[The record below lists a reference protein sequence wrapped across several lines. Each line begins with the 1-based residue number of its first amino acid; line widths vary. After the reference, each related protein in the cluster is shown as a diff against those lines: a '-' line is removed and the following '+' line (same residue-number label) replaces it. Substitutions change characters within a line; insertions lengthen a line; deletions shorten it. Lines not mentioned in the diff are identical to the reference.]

1 MDTACLNYRWS
12 HALVAGFVAAG
23 LRQAVI
29 SPGARSTP
37 LALALLRQPDLSCH
51 IAVDERS
58 AAFFALGLAKAGG
71 LPCLL
76 LATSGSAPAHWTPA
90 VIEASQSNVPL
101 LLLAADRPPELQQCG
116 ANQTINQQALFAGHI
131 RAEHHLPVP
140 EERLPFSYC
149 HRLAAQSVEES
160 QWPQPGPVY
169 LNQPFREPLV
179 PGDDCQPPPPP
190 APVQFSRQPQPPQ
203 PEHLAQL
210 AARLRA
216 APGWIV
222 CGQLPKSTN
231 FPPAITALAE
241 HLDCPILAEPL
252 SGLRFGHHDLSNI
265 LVGYDQWLAEQG
277 QGTVLQPAWI
287 LRFGGFPVGRALQGL
302 LNDCPAPQILIDP
315 LPGWRDPA
323 NRLSDLVRADPSL
336 FCLALKAVGT
346 ASNHPGWLET
356 WRQSDA
362 QVQPLPSAI
371 SVIVDHLD
379 DGDALFVSNSLAI
392 RQLGLHSGKRGKAI
406 DIFANRGA
414 SGIDGNIA
422 TALGIAAVC
431 GRVTALLG
439 DLATQHDLG
448 SLALASGQNAT
459 LITVNNGG
467 GGIFEHL
474 PQRQLPE
481 FERGWKTP
489 QALKLSHVAA
499 AFGLVYR
506 EASTLAQLSKQL
518 QASRAQGGTQLIEFF
533 P

>member
-23 LRQAVI
+23 VREAVI

-37 LALALLRQPDLSCH
+37 LALALLRQTGLRCH
-51 IAVDERS
+51 IAVDERC
-58 AAFFALGLAKAGG
+58 AAFFALGLAKAQGV
-71 LPCLL
+71 PSLL
-76 LATSGSAPAHWTPA
+76 LATSGSAPAHWAPA
-90 VIEASQSNVPL
+90 VIEASHSNVPL

-116 ANQTINQQALFAGHI
+116 ANQTIDQHALFAGHT

-140 EERLPFSYC
+140 DGQVPFSYC

-160 QWPQPGPVY
+160 GWPRPGPVY

-179 PGDDCQPPPPP
+179 PGDDCLPPPLP
-190 APVQFSRQPQPPQ
+190 APLRVSHAAHPPSASHVA
-203 PEHLAQL
+203 ELAE
-210 AARLRA
+210 RLHQ

-222 CGQLPKSTN
+222 CGQLPKSQD
-231 FPPAITALAE
+231 FAPALTALAQ
-241 HLDCPILAEPL
+241 HLDCPVLAEPL
-252 SGLRFGHHDLSNI
+252 SGLRFGHHDRSRI
-265 LVGYDQWLAEQG
+265 LVRYDQWLDEPG
-277 QGTVLQPAWI
+277 QAALPKPAWI
-287 LRFGGFPVGRALQGL
+287 LRFGSFPVGRPLQGL
-302 LNDCPAPQILIDP
+302 LNTCPAAHIQVDP
-315 LPGWRDPA
+315 LPCWRDPA
-323 NRLSDLVRADPSL
+323 NRLGDLVRADPAL
-336 FCLALKAVGT
+336 FCLAMTT
-346 ASNHPGWLET
+346 ASGASHHPGWLDS
-356 WRQSDA
+356 WQQRDA
-362 QVQPLPSAI
+362 PVSPQPSAI
-371 SVIVDHLD
+371 TVIVDSLN

-392 RQLGLHSGKRGKAI
+392 RQLGLHSGKAGKAI

-422 TALGIAAVC
+422 TALGIAAAR

-474 PQRQLPE
+474 AQRQLPE

-489 QALKLSHVAA
+489 QTFQLSQAAA
-499 AFGLVYR
+499 AFGLAYQR
-506 EASTLAQLSKQL
+506 ADTLAELADALS
-518 QASRAQGGTQLIEFF
+518 ARRDQGGTQLIEFF